1 MISKKAL
8 SIFTP
13 ILVIIF
19 LTRCAQIG
27 VLTGGKKD
35 KTPPQLISV
44 VPHDTSTNIPIK
56 DLKITF
62 LFDEMI
68 DVKNVSKSLVIN
80 PQMDNTPSIRA
91 AGKKM
96 VVSFD
101 DDLQPNTTYQLQF
114 GNSLVDVHEGNKYK
128 NLTYIFSTGGIIDT
142 NTVSGTVTDAF
153 TFKTMKDVS
162 VMLFSD
168 LSDTAV
174 TRSKPDYLVKTD
186 SLGMY
191 SLSAIRPDTYQIVA
205 ITDKNKS
212 KTYDAGE
219 AIGFRNSPLIITG
232 KDTVDFKMSTPKGNN
247 SFIKKKIQSFWGYH
261 KYILSDTIPDAYIIL
276 LEDSSKNPERNADK
290 DKIAYETRNDTLEVY
305 YKDIYDT
312 ELKFEV
318 KRNQTVIDTV
328 KLEVP
333 NQTKVDSTINK
344 NGKKIRMSV
353 NKATYGNKNDDIY
366 ISFSFPIENTI
377 DLDKCLLLHDDK
389 TEKALITPENK
400 NENNNLVTTYLPA
413 YKRRLLNKLKESKTY
428 TLMFLPNS
436 ITTYWGKTNV
446 DTLRTTFK
454 TYSNDDIGTL
464 KVKLTIPDSIHNYI
478 IQLLDSKEKVL
489 DEYSGSVKKE
499 NNITFY
505 NLPSAEYSFR
515 FMNDVDANKKFTPA
529 NFTTHTQPEDV
540 FIYDKLVKVPAG
552 WDVETDWNITLQ
564 PSTSN

>member
-1 MISKKAL
+1 MIFRKIL
-8 SIFTP
+8 FISIPFL
-13 ILVIIF
+13 ILLLF
-19 LTRCAQIG
+19 TRCAQIG
-27 VLTGGKKD
+27 VLSGGKKD
-35 KTPPQLISV
+35 KTPPTLVSV
-44 VPHDTSTNIPIK
+44 VPHDTSTGIPIK

-62 LFDEMI
+62 LFDEMV
-68 DVKNVSKSLVIN
+68 DVKAVSKSIAIN
-80 PQMDNTPSIRA
+80 PQMDNVPDIRA

-96 VVSFD
+96 VVSFG

-114 GNSLVDVHEGNKYK
+114 GNSLADVHEGNKYK
-128 NLTYIFSTGGIIDT
+128 NLTYIFSTGPVIDT
-142 NTVSGTVTDAF
+142 NTVSGKVTDAF
-153 TFKTMKDVS
+153 TFKNMKDVS

-191 SLSAIRPDTYQIVA
+191 SISAIRPDTYQIVA

-219 AIGFRNSPLIITG
+219 AIGFRNAPLIITG
-232 KDTVDFKMSTPKGNN
+232 KDTVDFKMSTPKSNN

-261 KYILSDTIPDAYIIL
+261 KYILNDTMPDAYIIL
-276 LEDSSKNPERNADK
+276 LEDSNKNPERNADK

-312 ELKFEV
+312 ELKFMV

-328 KLEVP
+328 ILEVP
-333 NQTKVDSTINK
+333 KQTKVDSTINK

-353 NKATYGNKNDDIY
+353 NKATYSNKNDDIY
-366 ISFSFPIENTI
+366 ISFSFPLENTI
-377 DLDKCLLLHDDK
+377 DMDKCLLLHDDK
-389 TEKALITPENK
+389 TEKAILTAENK
-400 NENNNLVTTYLPA
+400 NENNNLVTTYLPT
-413 YKRRLLNKLKESKTY
+413 YKRRLLNKLLESKTY

-436 ITTYWGKTNV
+436 ITTYWGKTNA

-464 KVKLTIPDSIHNYI
+464 KLKLTIPDSIHNYV
-478 IQLLDSKEKVL
+478 IQLLNSSEKVL
-489 DEYSGSVKKE
+489 DEYSGVVKKE

-505 NLPSAEYSFR
+505 NLPAAEYSFR
-515 FMNDVDANKKFTPA
+515 FINDVDANKKFTSA
-529 NFTTHTQPEDV
+529 NFMTHTQPEDV
-540 FIYDKLVKVPAG
+540 FIYDKLVKVPTG
-552 WDVETDWNITLQ
+552 WDVETDWNIILQ
-564 PSTSN
+564 PEKNK